1 MRGEKGEMMK
11 TFTLVVVT
19 GLSVAL
25 FSPALAQG
33 SQPPATAQQPV
44 AQPQQAQPALTP
56 TDPRLQQIVQ
66 LVQAGLSESLI
77 AESIQKEKVP
87 YNLTPQD
94 LLYLKENR
102 VPESIIAALLAVEA
116 PTSPGPGRQVAQP
129 EGVAT
134 TTQPEETVI
143 DGLVLR
149 TGRLRRNRPGS
160 LVFLQDKIE
169 WRDARDASLN
179 VEIFPAGIRKIELS
193 CRTAA
198 GQPFC
203 YELEIDIARGDS
215 FKFEDANKDSGG
227 NRNLIALRNAFKE
240 KYPRIPIV
248 EKLKR

>member
-1 MRGEKGEMMK
+1 MK
-11 TFTLVVVT
+11 ELKPLILMCT
-19 GLSVAL
+19 GLVLATG
-25 FSPALAQG
+25 ALALP
-33 SQPPATAQQPV
+33 SQPPAPGPQPV
-44 AQPQQAQPALTP
+44 AQTQPAPPAITP

-116 PTSPGPGRQVAQP
+116 PTSPGPGRQVASTP
-129 EGVAT
+129 AAEA
-134 TTQPEETVI
+134 EKEHAI

-149 TGRLRRNRPGS
+149 TGSLRRNRPGS
-160 LVFLQDKIE
+160 LVFSGDKIE
-169 WRDARDASLN
+169 WRDARDATLN
-179 VEIFPAGIRKIELS
+179 VEIFPSGIKKVELT

-198 GQPFC
+198 GQSFC
-203 YELEIDIARGDS
+203 YELEIDITRGDS
-215 FKFEDANKDSGG
+215 FKFEDVNKDSGG
-227 NRNLIALRNAFKE
+227 NRNLLALRDAFKE
-240 KYPRIPIV
+240 QYPRIPIV

>member
-1 MRGEKGEMMK
+1 MK
-11 TFTLVVVT
+11 RLTLAVFVYM
-19 GLSVAL
+19 GL
-25 FSPALAQG
+25 ALAAAGMAQV
-33 SQPPATAQQPV
+33 PQQPAPV
-44 AQPQQAQPALTP
+44 QQPAAQPQQAQPPLTP

-94 LLYLKENR
+94 LLYLKQNR

-116 PTSPGPGRQVAQP
+116 PTSPGPGRQMAQP

-134 TTQPEETVI
+134 TTQPEETVVG
-143 DGLVLR
+143 GLVLR

-179 VEIFPAGIRKIELS
+179 VEIFPAGIKKIELS

-203 YELEIDIARGDS
+203 YELEIDITRGDS
-215 FKFEDANKDSGG
+215 YKFEDVNKDSGG
-227 NRNLIALRNAFKE
+227 NRNLIAVRDAFKE
-240 KYPRIPIV
+240 KYPRVPIV